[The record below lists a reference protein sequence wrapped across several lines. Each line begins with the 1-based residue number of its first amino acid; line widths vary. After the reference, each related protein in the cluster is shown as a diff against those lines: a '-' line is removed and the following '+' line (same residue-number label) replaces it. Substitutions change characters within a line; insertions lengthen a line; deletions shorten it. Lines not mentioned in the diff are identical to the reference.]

1 MRKLLFAC
9 AAAALAASA
18 CIKVDNSLGSGL
30 VDKGLLYDTYTV
42 EFPLTDLMM
51 KRSSDISGYSSTRV
65 VIGAVR
71 DNVFGL
77 STRESAFTLV
87 PALDTLDLGT
97 NPKAESFSIYFAA
110 DSVSCADDSQA
121 RIMQNVYVTALN
133 SALDPEKTASNTEIS
148 HSETLITDGL
158 PVYSGSGPLRF
169 SFTKKFAQ
177 DYLDGLKSIAP
188 DGILVNREWDSDQME
203 ARFKEYTAKL
213 PGIHMRTDQP
223 SGNGG
228 RINLFGLSCLEVSN
242 GQLYINNNLAVLRYT
257 NDEVAGKDTTLAIV
271 FVPGEMSFLDEDT
284 SIDAGSRFYQFAFN
298 RTTHT
303 FPEGPATA
311 QLLVEGGSGV
321 KPVISAKELYNK
333 TKAEIE
339 AKGGSLQDAIVTKAT
354 IVLPFDMPANYQDMK
369 YFPAILSPTIRH
381 TVTDEDG
388 KSTVQFAGLTDAS
401 VSTENQ
407 GDIDR
412 SNLVYSP
419 DISYHVQE
427 ILKRD
432 DLDTADDADIWLL
445 TIHSEQVAQAADNTQ
460 NAYLQQLMYAS
471 YYNSLYGG
479 GYGYGGYG
487 YGSYGYGG
495 YGNSYSNYYTYAM
508 LAQMLAAA
516 NQTTYTTNTELD
528 KDRYYRAILH
538 GPTGTGTKPFFRV
551 TFAVSKK

>member
-71 DNVFGL
+71 DDVFGL

-121 RIMQNVYVTALN
+121 RIMQNIYVTALN
-133 SALDPEKTASNTEIS
+133 SALDPEKTASNTEID

-177 DYLDGLKSIAP
+177 DYLDGLKSVAP
-188 DGILVNREWDSDQME
+188 DGVLVNREWDSDQME

-284 SIDAGSRFYQFAFN
+284 SIDAGTRFYQFAFN
-298 RTTHT
+298 RTTNAFT
-303 FPEGPATA
+303 EGPATTK
-311 QLLVEGGSGV
+311 LLVEGGSGV

-339 AKGGSLQDAIVTKAT
+339 AKGGNIQDAIVTKAT
-354 IVLPFDMPANYQDMK
+354 IVLPFDMPFNYQDMK

-412 SNLVYSP
+412 SNLVYCP

-445 TIHSEQVAQAADNTQ
+445 TIHSEKVAQAADNTQ

-495 YGNSYSNYYTYAM
+495 YGNSYNNYYTYAM

-538 GPTGTGTKPFFRV
+538 GPTGFGTKPFFRV